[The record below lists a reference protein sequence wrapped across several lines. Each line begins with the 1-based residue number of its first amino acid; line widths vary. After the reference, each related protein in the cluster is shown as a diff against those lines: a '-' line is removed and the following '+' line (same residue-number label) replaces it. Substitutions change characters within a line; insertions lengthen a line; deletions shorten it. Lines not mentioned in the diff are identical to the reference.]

1 MVDVLVGD
9 VEEEVVVFGEP
20 GLGVAGGDDFFG
32 GVVEAHES
40 DGALRE
46 VDAGEGDAVDD
57 GVCQCQGDSGFSDF
71 GSSREEDERVG
82 VEEGCG
88 GGSMEEFEGAVGEV
102 EEGTFHS

>member
-46 VDAGEGDAVDD
+46 GDAVDD
-57 GVCQCQGDSGFSDF
+57 GVCQCQGDRGFSDF

-82 VEEGCG
+82 VEESCG